1 VQSVVNAKAD
11 PERLRE
17 QFRGAHPFPHLV
29 LDDLFAEEPL
39 QRVLDAFPSPDAAVW
54 RRFDNE
60 RERKLGIRE
69 GLGWEDE
76 RIASFLLA
84 ASAPPM
90 LEFLERLSGI
100 EGLVPDPYFAGGG
113 LHQTVRGGF
122 LKVHADFNWHPK
134 LRLDR
139 RLNMLVY
146 LNRDWRE
153 EYGGA
158 LELWAP
164 GGKRAAK
171 SILPVFNRTV
181 IFATSDASL
190 HGHPRPLDCP
200 ADRTRKSI
208 SLYYYTNGRPEEER
222 SAPHDTQ
229 FLEETAP

>member
-1 VQSVVNAKAD
+1 MDVKTD

-17 QFRGAHPFPHLV
+17 QFRGANPFPHLV
-29 LDDLFAEEPL
+29 LDGLFTEDSL
-39 QRVLDAFPSPDAAVW
+39 QPVLDAFPGPEAAVW

-60 RERKLGIRE
+60 RELGIRE

-139 RLNMLVY
+139 RLNTLIY
-146 LNRDWRE
+146 LNGGWRVDQHLRLVADIAGE
-153 EYGGA
+153 GHADLIGFGNDAVWFYPEPKPDTIPFYQFIDPRNGLHFYTTHKYA
-158 LELWAP
+158 EF
-164 GGKRAAK
+164 AK
-171 SILPVFNRTV
+171 
-181 IFATSDASL
+181 
-190 HGHPRPLDCP
+190 
-200 ADRTRKSI
+200 
-208 SLYYYTNGRPEEER
+208 
-222 SAPHDTQ
+222 
-229 FLEETAP
+229 